1 MLERIHI
8 ANFRRFRELE
18 VSRATRIN
26 VVTGGNNAKKTSLL
40 EAIFL
45 LSSGGNPTGVNI
57 GRDLRGL
64 AEDTQKPAAVREIL
78 WKPMFSALDTGT
90 PIEIAAHHTDSGLIS
105 VKVSLEKNVEAW
117 RAEDAPSDDLLTM
130 RYYRNNEQI
139 ADNIYDADD
148 VGVKFK
154 TRSRSDATIP
164 FIAAILLSYLDTSGS
179 EAAFRLGVLRKQ
191 KRGDMVLK
199 ALQVIEPRLQGIE
212 ENSASGS
219 PMIWGDVGLPELVP
233 LPVMGGGMVR
243 VASLV
248 LAMAMAEGGVFLVD
262 EIENGVHHSVLSD
275 VWRVVDKASRQF
287 GTQVFATTHSYECLR
302 AAASAIEGDDLSIH
316 RLEVNEEASRC
327 VTLDRSQ
334 IDSVVEYGGGA
345 LSRGG

>member
-18 VSRATRIN
+18 VSRTTRVN
-26 VVTGGNNAKKTSLL
+26 VITGSSNAGKTSLL

-64 AEDTQKPAAVREIL
+64 TEDTQKAVAVREIL
-78 WKPMFSALDTGT
+78 WKPMFSALDTGAS
-90 PIEIAAHHTDSGLIS
+90 IEIAADHAASGAIS
-105 VKVSLEKNVEAW
+105 VKISLEKNVEAW
-117 RAEDAPSDDLLTM
+117 RAEDVPSNDLLTM
-130 RYYRNNEQI
+130 RYYRDNEEI
-139 ADNIYDADD
+139 ADTIYHTDD

-199 ALQVIEPRLQGIE
+199 ALQVIEPRLLSIE

-219 PMIWGDVGLPELVP
+219 PMVWGDIGLSELVP
-233 LPVMGGGMVR
+233 LHVMGGGMVR
-243 VASLV
+243 IANLA
-248 LAMAMAEGGVFLVD
+248 LAMSTVEGGVFLVD

-275 VWRVVDKASRQF
+275 VWRVIDDASKKLN
-287 GTQVFATTHSYECLR
+287 TQVFATTHSYECLR
-302 AAASAIEGDDLSIH
+302 AAASAIDGDDLSIH
-316 RLEVNEEASRC
+316 RLEVNEDESRC
-327 VTLDRSQ
+327 VTLDRSR
-334 IDSVVEYGGGA
+334 IDSIIEYGMEV
-345 LSRGG
+345 R

>member
-8 ANFRRFRELE
+8 ANFRRFRKLE
-18 VSRATRIN
+18 VPRTTRIN
-26 VVTGGNNAKKTSLL
+26 VITGRNNAGKTSLL

-45 LSSGGNPTGVNI
+45 LSSGGNPSGVNI
-57 GRDLRGL
+57 GRYLRGL
-64 AEDTQKPAAVREIL
+64 AEDTQKAAAVPEIL
-78 WKPMFSALDTGT
+78 WKPMFSALDTGA
-90 PIEIAAHHTDSGLIS
+90 PIQIAAHHADSGLIS
-105 VKVSLEKNVEAW
+105 VKVSLKKNVEAW
-117 RAEDAPSDDLLTM
+117 HAEDAPSDNLLTM
-130 RYYRNNEQI
+130 RYCNNEQI
-139 ADNIYDADD
+139 ADNIYHVDD

-164 FIAAILLSYLDTSGS
+164 FIAAILLSHLDTSGS
-179 EAAFRLGVLRKQ
+179 EAASRLGVLRKQ

-199 ALQVIEPRLQGIE
+199 ALQVIEPRLQSIE

-275 VWRVVDKASRQF
+275 VWRVIDDASRRLN
-287 GTQVFATTHSYECLR
+287 TQVFATTHSYECLR

-316 RLEVNEEASRC
+316 RLEVNEDESRC

-334 IDSVVEYGGGA
+334 IDSVVEYGMEV
-345 LSRGG
+345 R